1 MPARATRSS
10 NPGNACR
17 NKVIMLTTCLKK
29 ESLMVYSN
37 QCFTTLSFFSC
48 SALLVPRPHN
58 HFYPILK
65 LFILVLFFL
74 SAPVNIFIPGSPLV
88 EKLFALSNQQRVLL
102 SSGVVLR

>member
-1 MPARATRSS
+1 
-10 NPGNACR
+10 
-17 NKVIMLTTCLKK
+17 MLTTCLKK

-65 LFILVLFFL
+65 LFILVLFFF

-88 EKLFALSNQQRVLL
+88 DKLFPLSNQQRVLL
-102 SSGVVLR
+102 TSGAVLPAETWQPQPGRLFVCSRLSF